1 MSCLRRIK
9 ITKEA
14 IKHYGILLLGVAIL
28 AFGLF
33 NVHSQTNITEGG
45 VLGMTLLLKHWTGLT
60 PGITGICMD
69 SLCYFIGFKLLGKE
83 FLKNALVASCG
94 FSLFYNTFEHIG
106 YVIPD
111 LSSMPLL
118 AAIVGGLFVGVGVGL
133 VVRMGGASGGDDAL
147 ALIIAKLSGCNISKA
162 YFATDFIV
170 LLLSLTYIPVQK
182 IFFSLITVTLSSFV
196 IGRIHKEK
204 TEVVTC

>member
-1 MSCLRRIK
+1 MKRIK

-94 FSLFYNTFEHIG
+94 FSLFYNTFEQIG

-147 ALIIAKLSGCNISKA
+147 ALIIAKLSGCNISRA
-162 YFATDFIV
+162 YFATDFVV